1 LETILSFFSNTDTL
15 KAWKFKKRIRTEI
28 GSMNARFRYMLSL
41 SIKNI
46 SLAIS
51 QNEMA
56 NFFPAGSSWP
66 GINEIIENEA

>member
-15 KAWKFKKRIRTEI
+15 KAWKFKKRIRMGT
-28 GSMNARFRYMLSL
+28 GNMNARFRYMLSL
-41 SIKNI
+41 SIRDI

-56 NFFPAGSSWP
+56 NIFPAGSSWSE
-66 GINEIIENEA
+66 INEIIENEA

>member
-1 LETILSFFSNTDTL
+1 
-15 KAWKFKKRIRTEI
+15 
-28 GSMNARFRYMLSL
+28 MLSL

-66 GINEIIENEA
+66 EINEIIENEA